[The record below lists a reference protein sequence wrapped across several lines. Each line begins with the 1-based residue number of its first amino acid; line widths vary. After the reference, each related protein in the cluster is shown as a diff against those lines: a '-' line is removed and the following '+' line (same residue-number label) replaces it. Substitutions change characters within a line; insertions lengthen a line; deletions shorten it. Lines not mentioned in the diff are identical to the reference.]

1 MELKLYFKKTISE
14 KVNLNLDKI
23 AKILIEQNIDIML
36 DNFSCNIEYYLSNIC
51 DSKEVIS
58 ILECEENVSKLEG
71 KVKSCLLS
79 ICNYENTSD

>member
-1 MELKLYFKKTISE
+1 MELKLYFKKTIAE
-14 KVNLNLDKI
+14 KVNLDLDKI
-23 AKILIEQNIDIML
+23 AKILIEQNINAML
-36 DNFSCNIEYYLSNIC
+36 DDFSCNIEDYLSNIC
-51 DSKEVIS
+51 NNTEVEN

>member
-1 MELKLYFKKTISE
+1 MELKLYFKKTIAE

-23 AKILIEQNIDIML
+23 AKILIEQNIDFML
-36 DNFSCNIEYYLSNIC
+36 DDFSCNIEHYLSNIC

>member
-1 MELKLYFKKTISE
+1 
-14 KVNLNLDKI
+14 
-23 AKILIEQNIDIML
+23 ML